1 MGKDNL
7 RVRPFEVD
15 SLGRVERREN
25 SQMQFVVN
33 NVRRTQTQHFSA
45 PLDFRGSNIHN
56 AFSFF
61 RYNKAPS
68 SSIVCTTNRARY
80 FIGLYFSDFYTYI
93 SHIQT
98 FQSQLCTARTDRSP
112 IPVSAVTCTFSF
124 FLALTHLL
132 SLSCCSGRDSG
143 LAGAA

>member
-15 SLGRVERREN
+15 SLGRVERGEN

-98 FQSQLCTARTDRSP
+98 FQSQFCTARTDP
-112 IPVSAVTCTFSF
+112 APFPNSALTCTYPFS
-124 FLALTHLL
+124 LSLMHLL
-132 SLSCCSGRDSG
+132 SLCSCAGRD
-143 LAGAA
+143 